1 MYDISYTKTR
11 FCTCPKAKPLVIDGT
26 AERVGEARAGIV
38 SLSLWTLDFL
48 ALKGFNIP
56 LLLKAF

>member
-26 AERVGEARAGIV
+26 AKRVGEARAG
-38 SLSLWTLDFL
+38 TLDF
-48 ALKGFNIP
+48 GF
-56 LLLKAF
+56 LGT